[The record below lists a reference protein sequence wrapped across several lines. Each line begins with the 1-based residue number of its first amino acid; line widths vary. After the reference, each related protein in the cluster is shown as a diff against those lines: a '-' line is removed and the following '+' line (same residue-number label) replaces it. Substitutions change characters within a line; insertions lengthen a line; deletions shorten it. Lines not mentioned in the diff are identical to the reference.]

1 MTLPPNII
9 CLANIYLQRIGS
21 STILRSDT
29 LVQVFYRVE
38 SNGEMY
44 YSEKYGR
51 VRCRN
56 SYTVTFLDAVRSRKF
71 GLIQYFFVSPGTTVL
86 PLVVVKACTTTLQCH
101 FDLTVSSVKHLES
114 TIIPVEESVSFYVI
128 DLNQLEK
135 KCLYV
140 SFPRAFHDKYVII
153 FPNKLYTFRSFI
165 S

>member
-9 CLANIYLQRIGS
+9 CLANAYLQRIGS
-21 STILRSDT
+21 STILRDDI

-38 SNGEMY
+38 NDGEMY

-56 SYTVTFLDAVRSRKF
+56 SYTVTYVDAVRNRKF

-86 PLVVVKACTTTLQCH
+86 PLVVIKEVKPCTATLQCH
-101 FDLTVSSVKHLES
+101 FDITMSSVNHLKS
-114 TIIPVEESVSFYVI
+114 TIVPVEESASYDII

-135 KCLYV
+135 KCLYI
-140 SFPRAFHDKYVII
+140 SFPQEFSDKYVIL
-153 FPNKLYTFRSFI
+153 FPHKI
-165 S
+165 HD